1 MYLALHP
8 NKIHQ
13 RETLATLLWEECSS
27 SQARQSLRQTLST
40 LRKAIDSPKPIID
53 GDQQSVFLRKDQI
66 EIDALNFDN
75 LCQQDDKV
83 SLQNA
88 LEYYQGELLEGLYIR
103 SQGFDDWLET
113 ERSQRREKALQ
124 IMDVLLQQSQSEN
137 QLEQVI
143 RLGIRMAALDPLR
156 ESVHRVLMDAYNK
169 QGRRNAALK
178 QYRLCQQL
186 LRDELT
192 IAPELETQTLYQ
204 AIFRQ
209 QKPFSRSEDTHTC
222 DR

>member
-1 MYLALHP
+1 MKRYGKRQVFTGYGQQLPENQTMTHYKLTLFGGFDLTASDHTAINISAKKSKALLGYLALHP

-27 SQARQSLRQTLST
+27 AQARQSLRQTLSA
-40 LRKAIDSPKPIID
+40 LRKAIVNPKPIID
-53 GDQQSVFLRKDQI
+53 GDQQSVLLRKDRI

-88 LEYYQGELLEGLYIR
+88 LEFYQGELLEGLYIR
-103 SQGFDDWLET
+103 SQGFDDWLAM

-124 IMDVLLQQSQSEN
+124 IMDVLIQQSQSEN

-143 RLGIRMAALDPLR
+143 RM
-156 ESVHRVLMDAYNK
+156 V
-169 QGRRNAALK
+169 
-178 QYRLCQQL
+178 
-186 LRDELT
+186 
-192 IAPELETQTLYQ
+192 
-204 AIFRQ
+204 
-209 QKPFSRSEDTHTC
+209 
-222 DR
+222 